1 MNSENGCKWFFAPE
15 GPVDN
20 GPTNPSKGTFSS
32 SPDIDV
38 VRESIQNSLDAQND
52 VGKPVFVKFSFSK
65 LYSSQFPAF
74 FGLREHIRASL
85 EAYKDNDRAKEKFP
99 TMLQYL
105 SSSGDSGPFAE
116 SIDVLTIGD
125 YNTKGM
131 PYDKEAKSSPF
142 VAFMH
147 AIGVSTSKGEN
158 AGGSNGLG
166 KETLYNRSAIKALL
180 ISTRTIS
187 GQVVFQGATKLATH
201 KDPDNPANDRA
212 SAFGF
217 YGKDVKAP
225 ITVADDIP
233 ECFRRQEPGTDI
245 HVVGLHQFN
254 EDATKDSIVKAVLN
268 HFWLAVHRGKLVV
281 EVDGITIDADS
292 LPSLL
297 ASNFSDTFDKASIKN
312 YEKWN
317 PRPYY
322 NTVVNAE
329 AKKEKTAFVEK
340 NCAVLGHVRMFLDWS
355 ADNLPK
361 KVVFMRQPR
370 MVIYKAGKPSY
381 PNFAAVFVC
390 DHDLGNRA
398 LRCVEPPAHNEW
410 DIKYFEGNDSDKAR
424 YRKGIREVNDFVV
437 ETLDKYFRSE
447 SSSNEI
453 IIPGLAELLP
463 DLEQSDEGVPGSVG
477 SGASDGLKPSGKIAH
492 KETAAPVSF
501 IDSPDN
507 SNGRSSTAKSSC
519 GMATSLIEDTG
530 VTTDENAGGSPVVEV
545 GHESMS
551 GNSGG
556 GGGGGGGGE
565 EPQDTPPK
573 TTTDKPNA
581 KTLIHIHILYTP
593 ICHFKDGV
601 LLHRLVLKPDPRE
614 DIARYKCVNIYVKTG
629 NDNNTQD
636 ATAIKSVV
644 NLPAG
649 ATLNGNEITGLDV
662 TGNLKLDIQFADT
675 IKHSVKVVAYARN

>member
-15 GPVDN
+15 GPVVN

-52 VGKPVFVKFSFSK
+52 AGKPVIVKFSFSK

-105 SSSGDSGPFAE
+105 SAFGDNGPFAE

-131 PYDKEAKSSPF
+131 PYSKTDKASAF

-180 ISTRTIS
+180 ISTRTVD

-201 KDPDNPANDRA
+201 KDPNNPENNRA

-217 YGKDVKAP
+217 YGKDEKEP
-225 ITVADDIP
+225 ITVESDIP
-233 ECFRRQEPGTDI
+233 ECFRRQVPGTDI

-254 EDATKDSIVKAVLN
+254 KNATRDSIIKAVLN
-268 HFWLAVHRGKLVV
+268 HFWLAVHRSKLIVD
-281 EVDGITIDADS
+281 VDGVTIDAEH

-297 ASNFSDTFDKASIKN
+297 ADNFADTLDRVSIKN

-322 NTVVNAE
+322 NAVVNAE
-329 AKKEKTAFVEK
+329 AKKEKTAFVERDCK
-340 NCAVLGHVRMFLDWS
+340 ILGHVRMFLDWS

-361 KVVFMRQPR
+361 KIVYMRQPR
-370 MVIYKAGKPSY
+370 MVIYKAGKTSY

-390 DHDLGNRA
+390 DHDKGNRA

-410 DIKYFEGNDSDKAR
+410 DIKYFEGDDSKR
-424 YRKGIREVNDFVV
+424 TEYRKGIKEVNDFVTQ
-437 ETLDKYFRSE
+437 TLDKYFRSE
-447 SSSNEI
+447 SSHNEI

-463 DLEQSDEGVPGSVG
+463 DLEKSDDGIPGSVG
-477 SGASDGLKPSGKIAH
+477 SGSSDGLKPSGKISP
-492 KETAAPVSF
+492 KETAAPVSY
-501 IDSPDN
+501 IEDLADSHGKMPTAQ
-507 SNGRSSTAKSSC
+507 SSR
-519 GMATSLIEDTG
+519 GMATSLVEDTG
-530 VTTDENAGGSPVVEV
+530 VKTDEDAGGSPVVEIED
-545 GHESMS
+545 ESQTGRDGGGDGGGS
-551 GNSGG
+551 GN
-556 GGGGGGGGE
+556 GE
-565 EPQDTPPK
+565 SHDALPK
-573 TTTDKPNA
+573 TTTEKDSA
-581 KTLIHIHILYTP
+581 KTLVRIRVLYKP
-593 ICHFKDGV
+593 IFHFKDGV
-601 LLHRLVLKPDPRE
+601 LLHILVLKPDPNE
-614 DIARYKCVNIYVKTG
+614 DIARYKCVKLFIKTG

-636 ATAIKSVV
+636 ATEIRSVV
-644 NLPAG
+644 NLPTG
-649 ATLNGNEITGLDV
+649 ATLNGNEITGLDL
-662 TGNLKLDIQFADT
+662 TNNLMLEIQFADT
-675 IKHSVKVVAYARN
+675 IKHSVKVVAYARG

>member
-1 MNSENGCKWFFAPE
+1 MNNENGCKWFFASE

-38 VRESIQNSLDAQND
+38 VRESIQNSLDAQYETD
-52 VGKPVFVKFSFSK
+52 KPVFVKFSFSK
-65 LYSSQFPAF
+65 LYSSEFPAF
-74 FGLREHIRASL
+74 FYLREHIRASL

-105 SSSGDSGPFAE
+105 SASGDSGSFVD

-131 PYDKEAKSSPF
+131 PYDKAAKSSPF

-180 ISTRTIS
+180 ISTKTVT

-201 KDPDNPANDRA
+201 KDPDDPANERA

-217 YGKDVKAP
+217 YGKDVKVP
-225 ITVADDIP
+225 ITVEEDIP
-233 ECFRRQEPGTDI
+233 ERFRRQDPGTDI

-254 EDATKDSIVKAVLN
+254 KDATRDSIVKAVLN

-281 EVDGITIDADS
+281 KVDDVTIDADK

-297 ASNFSDTFDKASIKN
+297 ASNFSDTLDRASIKN

-322 NTVVNAE
+322 NAVVNAE
-329 AKKEKTAFVEK
+329 AKKEKTAFVEQE
-340 NCAVLGHVRMFLDWS
+340 CAILGHVRMFLDWS

-390 DHDLGNRA
+390 DHDSGNRA

-410 DIKYFEGNDSDKAR
+410 DIKYFEGNDSDKR
-424 YRKGIREVNDFVV
+424 KYRKGIREVNDFVV
-437 ETLDKYFRSE
+437 QTLDKNFRSE

-463 DLEQSDEGVPGSVG
+463 DLEKSDDGIPGSVG

-501 IDSPDN
+501 IESPDN
-507 SNGRSSTAKSSC
+507 SHGRPTTDKSSR
-519 GMATSLIEDTG
+519 GMATSLIEDIG
-530 VTTDENAGGSPVVEV
+530 VKTNENAGESPVIEV
-545 GHESMS
+545 GHESFT
-551 GNSGG
+551 GHGG
-556 GGGGGGGGE
+556 RGGGGGGE
-565 EPQDTPPK
+565 THDTPPK
-573 TTTDKPNA
+573 TTADKPNA
-581 KTLIHIHILYTP
+581 KTLVHVHVLYAP
-593 ICHFKDGV
+593 ICYNKDGV
-601 LLHRLVLKPDPRE
+601 LLHRLILKPDPEE
-614 DIARYKCVNIYVKTG
+614 DVARYKCVNVYIRTG

-636 ATAIKSVV
+636 ATEIKRVA
-644 NLPAG
+644 NLPPG
-649 ATLNGNEITGLDV
+649 AELNGNEIRGLDV
-662 TGNLKLDIQFADT
+662 TNNLKLDIQFADT
-675 IKHSVKVVAYARN
+675 IKHSVKVVAYARV

>member
-1 MNSENGCKWFFAPE
+1 
-15 GPVDN
+15 
-20 GPTNPSKGTFSS
+20 
-32 SPDIDV
+32 
-38 VRESIQNSLDAQND
+38 
-52 VGKPVFVKFSFSK
+52 
-65 LYSSQFPAF
+65 
-74 FGLREHIRASL
+74 
-85 EAYKDNDRAKEKFP
+85 
-99 TMLQYL
+99 MLQYL
-105 SSSGDSGPFAE
+105 SSSGDKGPFAE

-131 PYDKEAKSSPF
+131 PYDKSAKSSPF

-180 ISTRTIS
+180 ISTRTVA

-217 YGKDVKAP
+217 YGKDVKEP
-225 ITVADDIP
+225 ITVEKDIP
-233 ECFRRQEPGTDI
+233 ECFIRQEPGTDI
-245 HVVGLHQFN
+245 YVVGLLQFN
-254 EDATKDSIVKAVLN
+254 KDATRDSIVKAVLN

-281 EVDGITIDADS
+281 EVDGVTIDEAH

-297 ASNFSDTFDKASIKN
+297 AENFSDTFDKSSIKN

-322 NTVVNAE
+322 NAVVNAE
-329 AKKEKTAFVEK
+329 AKKEKTAFVER

-355 ADNLPK
+355 SDNLPK

-390 DHDLGNRA
+390 DHDSGNRA

-410 DIKYFEGNDSDKAR
+410 DIKYFEGNDSDKAT
-424 YRKGIREVNDFVV
+424 YRKGIKEVNDFVV
-437 ETLDKYFRSE
+437 QTLDKYFRSE

-463 DLEQSDEGVPGSVG
+463 DLEKSDDGIPGSVG

-501 IDSPDN
+501 IENPDDSH
-507 SNGRSSTAKSSC
+507 GRMPTDKSSR

-530 VTTDENAGGSPVVEV
+530 VKTDEDAGGSPAVEIE
-545 GHESMS
+545 HESQS
-551 GNSGG
+551 SNG

-565 EPQDTPPK
+565 ESHDTPPK

-581 KTLIHIHILYTP
+581 KTLVQVHILYTP
-593 ICHFKDGV
+593 ICHIKDGV
-601 LLHRLVLKPDPRE
+601 LLHRLVLKPDPKE
-614 DIARYKCVNIYVKTG
+614 NIVRYKNVNVYVKTG

-636 ATAIKSVV
+636 VTAIKSVI

-649 ATLNGNEITGLDV
+649 ACLIGNEISGLDV
-662 TGNLKLDIQFADT
+662 TKNLKLDIQFVDT
-675 IKHSVKVVAYARN
+675 IKHSVKVVAYARS